1 MYHATP
7 PLYHVPSHT
16 RPPPPHTHSES
27 PPNIVIDEHP
37 ASVEIEPGDPLTLR
51 CRASSSYGDIKYSW
65 YFNGLLIE
73 EEQSDYVLNFSTD
86 EDEGY
91 YTCKVSNQH
100 GSVTSNT
107 AQVKAKL
114 DSD

>member
-1 MYHATP
+1 MNKQNSSVIAFIY
-7 PLYHVPSHT
+7 SHT
-16 RPPPPHTHSES
+16 HTEAPST
-27 PPNIVIDEHP
+27 IVIEEHP
-37 ASVEIEPGDPLTLR
+37 ASVEVEPGDPLTLR
-51 CRASSSYGDIKYSW
+51 CRATSSQGDLKYSW

-73 EEQSDYVLNFSTD
+73 EEQSDYVLNCFTD

-91 YTCKVSNQH
+91 YNCKVSN
-100 GSVTSNT
+100 GFTSVTSNI